1 MSRSLETQPLLSV
14 NRLCKHFI
22 VHNRDGKKIEGFA
35 KASFDVPK
43 GSVLALSGSSG
54 IGKSSVLKC
63 IYRTYLPSNGSVV
76 YRSRM
81 YGTVDLAALSEYR
94 ILQLRAFEIG
104 YATQFLKILPRVPAL
119 EVVAEPLLDG
129 KTSPARARTE
139 ARRILGRLNIPAAL
153 FDAYPVTFSGGEQQR
168 INIARAVVARPRLL
182 LLDEP
187 IASLDEASIDAV
199 IDLLSEL
206 RDLGTTMV
214 IVSHNSKILKSLAN
228 QVYRLPAK
236 PNQITPCEADRLDA
250 GASHAG

>member
-1 MSRSLETQPLLSV
+1 
-14 NRLCKHFI
+14 
-22 VHNRDGKKIEGFA
+22 
-35 KASFDVPK
+35 
-43 GSVLALSGSSG
+43 
-54 IGKSSVLKC
+54 
-63 IYRTYLPSNGSVV
+63 
-76 YRSRM
+76 
-81 YGTVDLAALSEYR
+81 
-94 ILQLRAFEIG
+94 
-104 YATQFLKILPRVPAL
+104 
-119 EVVAEPLLDG
+119 
-129 KTSPARARTE
+129 
-139 ARRILGRLNIPAAL
+139 
-153 FDAYPVTFSGGEQQR
+153 
-168 INIARAVVARPRLL
+168 L